1 MLGIGPSAEA
11 TYMRYAYAVLLR
23 PLHCAGYDGQGGAV
37 QTMSAIK
44 VKRIYEP
51 QDSSDGQRVLV
62 DRIWPRGIG
71 KEQAALTEWM
81 KDVAPSTELRNWF
94 QHLPERFAEF
104 QRRYEAELSAPAAK
118 LHVDRLLRWAAEG
131 PLTLLYAAKDER
143 HNQAVVLKQ
152 FLERG
157 ESE

>member
-1 MLGIGPSAEA
+1 M
-11 TYMRYAYAVLLR
+11 M
-23 PLHCAGYDGQGGAV
+23 H
-37 QTMSAIK
+37 AIK
-44 VKRIYEP
+44 AKRIYEP
-51 QDSSDGQRVLV
+51 QDSSDGKRVLV

-94 QHLPERFAEF
+94 QHRPERFAEF
-104 QRRYEAELSAPAAK
+104 KRRYEAELSALAAK
-118 LHVDRLLRWAAEG
+118 PHVEKLLRWAAEG
-131 PLTLLYAAKDER
+131 AVTLLYAAKDER
-143 HNQAVVLKQ
+143 HNQAIVLKH

>member
-1 MLGIGPSAEA
+1 M
-11 TYMRYAYAVLLR
+11 
-23 PLHCAGYDGQGGAV
+23 H
-37 QTMSAIK
+37 AIK
-44 VKRIYEP
+44 AKRIYEP

-62 DRIWPRGIG
+62 DRIWPRGIR

-94 QHLPERFAEF
+94 QHRPERFAEF
-104 QRRYEAELSAPAAK
+104 KRRYEAELSAPAAK
-118 LHVDRLLRWAAEG
+118 PHVEKLLRWAAEG
-131 PLTLLYAAKDER
+131 AVTLLYASKDEL
-143 HNQAVVLKQ
+143 HNQAIVLKQ